1 MLVFPNSKI
10 NIGLNVIKKR
20 VDGFHDL
27 ETIFYPLDLT
37 DMLEFI
43 ETEDQTEFSQTGL
56 FIDSPQESNLIIK
69 AYNLIHAKYNLPS
82 IKIHLHKII
91 PMGAGLGGGSADA
104 AYMLKSLND
113 YFDLKIGINDLESY
127 AQELGSDCPFFIQ
140 NKPVF
145 AQATGNIFTEDKL
158 ELKKYFIAIIKPDI
172 HVSTKKAFTDILP
185 AKPKTSLNELIKEPI
200 KEWKNLIINDFE
212 KTVFNLYPEIKSIK
226 DTLYNSGAIY
236 AQMTGSGA
244 SVFGI
249 FVNEPEL
256 PTNFKKYFTYIEK
269 PML

>member
-1 MLVFPNSKI
+1 
-10 NIGLNVIKKR
+10 
-20 VDGFHDL
+20 
-27 ETIFYPLDLT
+27 
-37 DMLEFI
+37 
-43 ETEDQTEFSQTGL
+43 
-56 FIDSPQESNLIIK
+56 
-69 AYNLIHAKYNLPS
+69 
-82 IKIHLHKII
+82 
-91 PMGAGLGGGSADA
+91 MGAGLGGGSADA

-185 AKPKTSLNELIKEPI
+185 ANHKTSLNELIKEPI